1 MQLSNDR
8 SGRVPAAAEK
18 HDPEPLPCHDLLKVV
33 NEVLAAKNPEIAS
46 HLNAKNHLFHLNDKT
61 DQTDQTDGNTFFNL
75 LHSLTRKQI
84 WMHRSRGQMAIVEW
98 MSGKWMTV

>member
-8 SGRVPAAAEK
+8 SGRVQEAAEK
-18 HDPEPLPCHDLLKVV
+18 HDPERLPCHDLLKVV

-61 DQTDQTDGNTFFNL
+61 DQTDQIDGNTFFNL